1 MTVYC
6 HGDCIF
12 PSLSIFIIVALFAKN
27 KCGYNSYPWGGDFVY
42 SLLIRNTVCWYLQ
55 LKTIWKGKILKLK
68 MNKERDFLLLI
79 ITLRAF
85 LSLFSQNKIKYSP
98 IRIKRLL
105 NRFLAMSSLHWCK
118 AICTKSLFP
127 LSHSHQTMSK
137 SFCTKYSE
145 VSTLFSKT
153 LKSIT
158 LALKVH
164 LFFFQN
170 IYCYFFKIIT
180 VIDDQLTEIWCLLML
195 LAPDDL
201 WYMFIRLTF
210 NLWIIITRW
219 KCHGICKTL

>member
-27 KCGYNSYPWGGDFVY
+27 KCRYNSYPGRGGDFVY
-42 SLLIRNTVCWYLQ
+42 SLLIRNTTVCWYLQ
-55 LKTIWKGKILKLK
+55 LKAIWKGKILKLK

-98 IRIKRLL
+98 IRIERLL

-164 LFFFQN
+164 LFFSKYLLSLFQN
-170 IYCYFFKIIT
+170 NYCNWRPIYWNMIFVD
-180 VIDDQLTEIWCLLML
+180 VIGS
-195 LAPDDL
+195 
-201 WYMFIRLTF
+201 
-210 NLWIIITRW
+210 RW
-219 KCHGICKTL
+219 FVVYVYSFDI

>member
-27 KCGYNSYPWGGDFVY
+27 KCRYNKGGGGDFDY

-55 LKTIWKGKILKLK
+55 LKAIWKGKILKLK
-68 MNKERDFLLLI
+68 MNKERDYLFLI
-79 ITLRAF
+79 ITSQTF
-85 LSLFSQNKIKYSP
+85 LSLFSQNQIKYSLF
-98 IRIKRLL
+98 IKRLL
-105 NRFLAMSSLHWCK
+105 NCFLAMSSLHWCK

-164 LFFFQN
+164 LFFF
-170 IYCYFFKIIT
+170 KIFT
-180 VIDDQLTEIWCLLML
+180 V
-195 LAPDDL
+195 
-201 WYMFIRLTF
+201 TF
-210 NLWIIITRW
+210 S
-219 KCHGICKTL
+219 K

>member
-1 MTVYC
+1 M
-6 HGDCIF
+6 G
-12 PSLSIFIIVALFAKN
+12 
-27 KCGYNSYPWGGDFVY
+27 GGGDFDY
-42 SLLIRNTVCWYLQ
+42 SLLIRNTTVCWYQQ
-55 LKTIWKGKILKLK
+55 LKAIWKGKILKLK

-164 LFFFQN
+164 LFFF
-170 IYCYFFKIIT
+170 KIFT
-180 VIDDQLTEIWCLLML
+180 VTFSKYNNCNWRPIDWNM
-195 LAPDDL
+195 
-201 WYMFIRLTF
+201 MFVDVIGF
-210 NLWIIITRW
+210 RW
-219 KCHGICKTL
+219 FVVYVYSFDI